1 MILIGFQTIP
11 ILSRSVLTCLLK
23 SYHIWWRL
31 FTVKVVNFMQS
42 IVKRLYSSFIKNVVL
57 ICCLLKLKL
66 IRRTNVQESLNL

>member
-11 ILSRSVLTCLLK
+11 ILSRSALTCLLK

>member
-1 MILIGFQTIP
+1 
-11 ILSRSVLTCLLK
+11 
-23 SYHIWWRL
+23 
-31 FTVKVVNFMQS
+31 VKVVNFMQS